1 MTTSEPLLAVA
12 DTVTLRHFGRHLTDV
27 EIAILRGAIADQTYE
42 QIAEVSGYSISY
54 VKRDVGPKLWRFLSE
69 ALGETISKTNF
80 RAALE
85 RHINYKPIEAIANQD
100 GGRDTKLEVETPSIR
115 SQASVLQVETD
126 WGEAAD
132 VSVFY
137 GRTEELKTLVQW
149 VISGLSN
156 AQMAEVSPCRLL
168 AILGMGG
175 IGKSAL
181 AVKLAQQLA
190 DRRAV
195 EECRSGG
202 VENPANLSLPSY
214 TPTPFTHI
222 IWRSLRNAPP
232 LETLLADLVPFLSDQ
247 KETVAET
254 GRLLQQLRDYR
265 CLVILDNLE
274 TLLDTEQPG
283 QFRSGYENYGDLL
296 RLMGETNHQSCV
308 ILTSREKPAIIADL
322 EGEVFGVRSLRLQ
335 GSPEIAQALLRARKL
350 QGNDVQK
357 QILCDRY
364 GNSPLAL
371 KIIATTIVDL
381 FGGDIATFL
390 AEDTLIFN
398 GIRRLLDSQFERLT
412 ALEQTVMYWLAI
424 NREWTSIAELQ
435 TDILPPVSKA
445 KLLEALE
452 GLSRRSLIE
461 QQVNQYTQQPVV
473 MEYVTERLTT
483 KIVDELKDLKLSL
496 FADYALIKTTVK
508 DYIRDSQAQLLVNA
522 IADQF
527 FKQFSSTRAA
537 LNHINNILSLLRQ
550 IPALQSSYAAG
561 NLLNLCQQAQV
572 DLTGFD
578 FSHLTIRHAYLRETG
593 LRRVNLSYADLI
605 ATVFIQP
612 FGNVL
617 SIDFSPNGEWLATGD
632 VCGQVR
638 LWQVFDG
645 QPYRIWEGH
654 GFWTKAVCFS
664 PGSTRLASGSYDL
677 WVKVWDVETGQ
688 CLWVLGGH
696 QNVVTAL
703 AWSIDGRVLISVGWC
718 TVKLWEVATGQCLGE
733 LETGAQAMITH
744 IASHPTQD
752 RFALCLDHQIQ
763 LWTLGTH
770 EERLIE
776 NHRCIRTLI
785 GHTALVFY
793 AAWHPDGRRLATAS
807 DDQTVKV
814 WDTQTGKCLTTL
826 QGNAAM
832 WTVLWLP
839 DQRTLVSTNS
849 EGLLQVWDSETGHCV
864 RVIRAH
870 SSTIWAVMLHPTRS
884 LVAVSEEQ
892 NVKFWSTETWDCLG
906 TLQGYDN
913 GILSLALS
921 PDGQTLAVGTQD
933 QAVYFWD
940 LNTRTC
946 TKVLRDRNSCTWRVD
961 WQPQGQ
967 KLAVGGLYGSF
978 NLWDVAAN
986 TCLKVK
992 HGALGVVNVL
1002 AWCPDGVHLAI
1013 TTTLDY
1019 AVRIWN
1025 VETQECIQ
1033 VLQGNLSLINCL
1045 NWSPD
1050 GRFLATGGY
1059 DYAVRVWDVQ
1069 TGDCKHILQ
1078 DHSHTIPWITWISW
1092 SPDGRQLVST
1102 SRDQTMRV
1110 WDIPT
1115 GQCVW
1120 SIRGQTWFWTV
1131 EWSADGN
1138 KLVSTSQDGKIQ
1150 IWNSSTGECLSVF
1163 QAQATGVRRV
1173 LWAEQDSV
1181 VISGGTDGVIEL
1193 WDAQTGECLQTLQAD
1208 RPYEGTNITGVTGIT
1223 EAQKNSLIVLGAVLD
1238 Q

>member
-1 MTTSEPLLAVA
+1 MTSEPLLAIA
-12 DTVTLRHFGRHLTDV
+12 DEVLFQRFGKHLSDV
-27 EIAILRGAIADQTYE
+27 ETAILVGAIADQTYE
-42 QIAEVSGYSISY
+42 QIADRSGYSVSY

-85 RHINYKPIEAIANQD
+85 RYPSRKPAEAIADQVSKNAE
-100 GGRDTKLEVETPSIR
+100 LEGETPSTH
-115 SQASVLQVETD
+115 SQVSVVQAQTD

-137 GRTEELKTLVQW
+137 GRTEELKTLAQW
-149 VISGLSN
+149 IIPELGG
-156 AQMAEVSPCRLL
+156 AQMAQVSPCRLL

-181 AVKLAQQLA
+181 AIKLAQQLA
-190 DRRAV
+190 KNAARVQDASAFQFV
-195 EECRSGG
+195 
-202 VENPANLSLPSY
+202 
-214 TPTPFTHI
+214 

-247 KETVAET
+247 KETVAGM
-254 GRLLQQLRDYR
+254 GRLLQQLRDRR

-296 RLMGETNHQSCV
+296 RLIGEINHQSCV

-322 EGEVFGVRSLRLQ
+322 EGEIFGVRSLRLQ
-335 GSPEIAQALLRARKL
+335 GSSEIAQAILQARKL
-350 QGNDVQK
+350 QGDDAQK
-357 QILCDRY
+357 QTLCDRY

-381 FGGDIATFL
+381 FGGDIAAFL
-390 AEDTLIFN
+390 SEDTLIFN

-424 NREWTSIAELQ
+424 NREWISIAELQ

-445 KLLEALE
+445 RLLEALE

-461 QQVNQYTQQPVV
+461 QQANQYTQQPVV

-522 IADQF
+522 IASQF
-527 FKQFSSTRAA
+527 FKQFSSARVA
-537 LNHINNILSLLRQ
+537 LNHINDILSLLRQ
-550 IPALQSSYAAG
+550 VPALQSSYVAG
-561 NLLNLCQQAQV
+561 NLLNLCQQAQI
-572 DLTGFD
+572 DLTGLD

-593 LRRVNLSYADLI
+593 LRRVNLSHADLI

-617 SIDFSPNGEWLATGD
+617 SLDFSPNGKWLATGD

-638 LWQVFDG
+638 LWQVSDG

-654 GFWTKAVCFS
+654 GLWTKAVCFS
-664 PGSTRLASGSYDL
+664 PDSTRLASGSYDL
-677 WVKVWDVETGQ
+677 LVKLWDVETGQ
-688 CLWVLGGH
+688 CLGVLSGH
-696 QNVVTAL
+696 QNVVTSL
-703 AWSIDGRVLISVGWC
+703 AWSLDGRVLISVGWC
-718 TVKLWEVATGQCLGE
+718 TVKLWEVASGKCLAE
-733 LETGAQAMITH
+733 LETGVKAMITH
-744 IASHPTQD
+744 IASHPIQD

-770 EERLIE
+770 EELLIE
-776 NHRCIRTLI
+776 NYRCIRTLI

-807 DDQTVKV
+807 DDQTLKV
-814 WDTQTGKCLTTL
+814 WNTHTGECLITL
-826 QGNAAM
+826 QGNAPM
-832 WTVLWLP
+832 WAVLWLP
-839 DQRTLVSTNS
+839 DQQTLVSTNS
-849 EGLLQVWDSETGHCV
+849 EGLLQVWNSETGHCV
-864 RVIRAH
+864 RAIRAQ
-870 SSTIWAVMLHPTRS
+870 SNTIWALISHPTRS

-913 GILSLALS
+913 GVLSLALS
-921 PDGQTLAVGTQD
+921 PDEQTLAVGTQD

-946 TKVLRDRNSCTWRVD
+946 TKVLRDRNSCTWRID

-967 KLAVGGLYGSF
+967 KLAVGELYGSF

-992 HGALGVVNVL
+992 HGALGVVNAL
-1002 AWCPDGVHLAI
+1002 AWCPDGVHLAF

-1033 VLQGNLSLINCL
+1033 ILRGSLSLINCL

-1059 DYAVRVWDVQ
+1059 DYAVRVWDFQ
-1069 TGDCKHILQ
+1069 TGECKYILQ
-1078 DHSHTIPWITWISW
+1078 DRFHTIPWITWITW
-1092 SPDGRQLVST
+1092 SPDSKQLAST

-1110 WDIPT
+1110 WDITT

-1120 SIRGQTWFWTV
+1120 STHEQTWFWTV

-1163 QAQATGVRRV
+1163 QAQAAGVRRV

-1181 VISGGTDGVIEL
+1181 LISGGTDGVIEL
-1193 WDAQTGECLQTLQAD
+1193 WDAQTGKCLQTLQAN
-1208 RPYEGTNITGVTGIT
+1208 RPYEGMNITGVTGIT
-1223 EAQKNSLIVLGAVLD
+1223 EAQKTSLIVLGAVLD